1 MACSNGLAPGID
13 AALDLTPYQMV
24 TCLEVLA
31 ERQNEASAQA
41 GGKRPRGKRRQ
52 GSPEEFAA
60 MFMSAS
66 QGQVSVT
73 GG

>member
-24 TCLEVLA
+24 VCLEVLA
-31 ERQNEASAQA
+31 ERQNEAS
-41 GGKRPRGKRRQ
+41 GGKGRGRGKRRE
-52 GSPEEFAA
+52 GTPEEFAA

-66 QGQVSVT
+66 QGQVAVI